1 MNVIQQM
8 LLKKMLAQ
16 TSALN
21 RMVLMM
27 KLLMKNPW
35 QLESSFSKQSA
46 LGWQRAS
53 SQLGEFKTNVKAL
66 KENLE
71 FFWLGFVRVVA
82 ANFLRNGQA
91 APLRICPSAGGE
103 AEKRNFGCLS
113 IFLNKT
119 GNFQTRTNIVE
130 QGLDNDGESRFLLH
144 RPASTLRLRISL
156 HRFPGR
162 GET

>member
-1 MNVIQQM
+1 
-8 LLKKMLAQ
+8 MLAQ

-71 FFWLGFVRVVA
+71 FF
-82 ANFLRNGQA
+82 
-91 APLRICPSAGGE
+91 
-103 AEKRNFGCLS
+103 
-113 IFLNKT
+113 
-119 GNFQTRTNIVE
+119 
-130 QGLDNDGESRFLLH
+130 
-144 RPASTLRLRISL
+144 
-156 HRFPGR
+156 
-162 GET
+162 